1 MFSEVVLLCKEQGK
15 TIATMESC
23 TGGGVANAITNI
35 AGSSDI
41 FNFGAVTY
49 SNEYKIKFGVPK
61 EIIDT
66 YTVYS
71 KETARAMAKAIV
83 EFTGATIGIGI
94 TGKLKRADENNLFGQ
109 DDIVYVSIFDKQN
122 DKFYDKEH
130 KVVFD
135 LREENKKDV
144 LRIVSNMS
152 VEILKG

>member
-83 EFTGATIGIGI
+83 QFTEATIGIGI

-144 LRIVSNMS
+144 LRIVSNML

>member
-1 MFSEVVLLCKEQGK
+1 M
-15 TIATMESC
+15 I
-23 TGGGVANAITNI
+23 I
-35 AGSSDI
+35 
-41 FNFGAVTY
+41 
-49 SNEYKIKFGVPK
+49 GVPK

-144 LRIVSNMS
+144 LRIVSNML